1 MNTPYGK
8 DVVKLLAEV
17 CHARKMPLCLYYS
30 IADWHQPSYPN
41 QGRHHELPPQA
52 GDQPGLTSTS
62 LSCWRRSAS
71 YAQTMARFM
80 GLSGT

>member
-17 CHARKMPLCLYYS
+17 CHARKMPQCLYYS

-52 GDQPGLTSTS
+52 GDQPGLTKYFAF
-62 LSCWRRSAS
+62 LR
-71 YAQTMARFM
+71 AQIRELCSNY
-80 GLSGT
+80 GEIHGI

>member
-1 MNTPYGK
+1 MNTPYGE
-8 DVVKLLAEV
+8 DVVKLLTEV

-52 GDQPGLTSTS
+52 GDQPGLTKYIAF
-62 LSCWRRSAS
+62 LR
-71 YAQTMARFM
+71 AQIRELCSNY
-80 GLSGT
+80 GEIHGI

>member
-41 QGRHHELPPQA
+41 QEPHHELPPQA
-52 GDQPGLTSTS
+52 GDQPGLTKYIAF
-62 LSCWRRSAS
+62 LP
-71 YAQTMARFM
+71 AQIRELCSNY
-80 GLSGT
+80 GEIHGI